1 MTTVFVC
8 LTALV
13 CGVFLEG
20 ESILDTCHRF
30 YCTLHIVYVV
40 DISPFQPFFFFYITE
55 KGEKSKQVVFGHHH
69 YGKTHC
75 LHKIRIL
82 I

>member
-30 YCTLHIVYVV
+30 YRTLHIVYIV
-40 DISPFQPFFFFYITE
+40 DISPFQPFFFYITE